1 MFRPKPEDDPGLP
14 VLAAI
19 VTTIQAPTDS
29 LRRLA
34 EAVGRVGGRLVV
46 VGDTRTPA
54 EFQLNGADFLSIASQ
69 LASGARFA
77 LELPTGHY
85 ARKNLGYVAAIRTGA
100 RVIYESDDDNSP
112 LPAWTLRQETTV
124 AAACRGIGWVNAY
137 RQFTA
142 ESIWPRGMP
151 LDAVR
156 GPSAESVSSG
166 GDCVEVRA
174 PIQQGLANGEPDVD
188 AVWRLTM
195 PREVTFGEA
204 PSLLLRPG
212 AWCPF
217 NSQSTWWFPVAYP
230 LLYLPSFCSFRMTDI
245 WRSFVAQRCLWELG
259 LGVVFHGA
267 EVFQTRNTHDL
278 MKDFEQEVPGY
289 LGNRRMAEVLA
300 RVPLQSGAD
309 RVGTNLARCYE
320 ALVGAGF
327 FPEKE
332 MALVVLWLE
341 ECLAAAG
348 REAKE

>member
-1 MFRPKPEDDPGLP
+1 
-14 VLAAI
+14 
-19 VTTIQAPTDS
+19 
-29 LRRLA
+29 
-34 EAVGRVGGRLVV
+34 
-46 VGDTRTPA
+46 
-54 EFQLNGADFLSIASQ
+54 
-69 LASGARFA
+69 
-77 LELPTGHY
+77 
-85 ARKNLGYVAAIRTGA
+85 
-100 RVIYESDDDNSP
+100 
-112 LPAWTLRQETTV
+112 
-124 AAACRGIGWVNAY
+124 
-137 RQFTA
+137 
-142 ESIWPRGMP
+142 
-151 LDAVR
+151 
-156 GPSAESVSSG
+156 
-166 GDCVEVRA
+166 
-174 PIQQGLANGEPDVD
+174 
-188 AVWRLTM
+188 
-195 PREVTFGEA
+195 
-204 PSLLLRPG
+204 
-212 AWCPF
+212 
-217 NSQSTWWFPVAYP
+217 
-230 LLYLPSFCSFRMTDI
+230 MTDI